1 MTWFF
6 FRFLFVLWCQEKE
19 SRNLIS
25 VSLTGRCQAEDTSAL
40 RAAAPAPTDPPIK
53 NLDARIYPP
62 HHSSFMEAFAVESHP
77 TCWRPTANEDSAG
90 QRVAGEGAAEAP
102 LCCSASWLWLSRRAH
117 GLKLSYNSYNVNQ
130 YLKHYKSSL
139 T

>member
-40 RAAAPAPTDPPIK
+40 RAAAPTDPPIK

-117 GLKLSYNSYNVNQ
+117 GPKLSYNSYNVNQ